1 MHVPLLGHPSLLR
14 HAFAWKYV
22 SAMAFV
28 GTSVAIA
35 SLWRV
40 AARVRTRRNAEKLS
54 WKREVSES
62 KVIGALACVSG
73 RIYFIHSNE

>member
-1 MHVPLLGHPSLLR
+1 MHVPPLGHPSLLR
-14 HAFAWKYV
+14 HAFAWKFV
-22 SAMAFV
+22 STMAFV
-28 GTSVAIA
+28 GTSVVIA

-62 KVIGALACVSG
+62 EVIGALARVSG